1 MFNDPFNDPFGDFL
15 FSFGPIFIGIVF
27 IIVFGTIIVGIFSGI
42 KQWRKNEQSPRLSV
56 PAVVKTK
63 RTNVSRHTHHH
74 DNTHHSHSTSTSY
87 YATFEFESGD
97 RLELQMSGM
106 EYGQLA
112 EEDFGV
118 LTFQGTRYLGFKRDI

>member
-1 MFNDPFNDPFGDFL
+1 MFDPFDSGGFMFTL
-15 FSFGPIFIGIVF
+15 VPIIIGIGF
-27 IIVFGTIIVGIFSGI
+27 IIVFGTIIVRVFGNIR
-42 KQWRKNEQSPRLSV
+42 QWKKNEQSPRLSV

-74 DNTHHSHSTSTSY
+74 DNTHHTHSTSTSY

-97 RLELQMSGM
+97 RMELHMSGQ

-112 EEDFGV
+112 EGDYGV
-118 LTFQGTRYLGFKRDI
+118 LSFQGTRYLGFKRDI